1 MTEINTSTH
10 ARDMTESERQ
20 AFIRQ
25 CKKLEGASSQ
35 SKPVETTTRTA
46 RDMTPE
52 QRAAWFQEHRRKF
65 FS

>member
-35 SKPVETTTRTA
+35 SKPVETTKHA
-46 RDMTPE
+46 RDLSETE
-52 QRAAWFQEHRRKF
+52 RQEWLQAHRRKF
-65 FS
+65 Q